1 MASVTNELSETVSKL
16 VDLTKQL
23 TEAKSDIKILNQEE
37 KRLKENVKKHMLDQ
51 GIDTINLRKGKISI
65 RKSVRKAG
73 MSKDA
78 IKEGLSKF
86 FSGDEVKVEGAL
98 NAIQDN
104 LKTKESTSLSL
115 TGIKDKVQKED
126 K

>member
-23 TEAKSDIKILNQEE
+23 AEAKSDIKILNQEE
-37 KRLKENVKKHMLDQ
+37 KRLKENVKKHMVSQ
-51 GIDTINLRKGKISI
+51 GIDTINLRKGKISL
-65 RKSVRKAG
+65 RKSVRKSG

-86 FSGDEVKVEGAL
+86 FGGDEVKVEGAL

-104 LKTKESTSLSL
+104 LAIKESTSLSL
-115 TGIKDKVQKED
+115 TGIKEKAEKED